1 VNTRPLGG
9 AALLMAGWVLSR
21 LLGLLREAVIAGQFG
36 AGPDIAAYQAAFRLP
51 DLIFNLLAAGA
62 FGSAFIPVFYKH
74 LSRGEAA
81 EGYRLAG
88 TFLVLFGL
96 AALGLVLAG
105 WVVAPAVVAVL
116 VPGFDAP
123 VRSKVVELT
132 RLMLLQPLFFSLSLV
147 LTAVHQAHRD
157 FRLPAVAPIL
167 YNLAIIGAALTLA
180 PRFGVDGL
188 AVGVVAGS
196 ALHMGV
202 QLPRAFGY
210 GPGLKPNFAF
220 FRPEVAEVLLLLVP
234 RAAGLA
240 VYQLNFWVLTAMA
253 SLISP
258 AAVAALG
265 YAWALL
271 MVPFGVVGLPLGTAY
286 FPELSRLWA
295 AGEVD
300 RLRRTVAEGLGLSLY
315 LGIPASAGL
324 IVLAEPLVRV
334 LLQRGSFDE
343 GAVAATTWAL
353 WFFALGLWAQVAAE
367 ILVRTFYA
375 TGDALTPVAVGVG
388 GLGLTFGAGL
398 ILFRLLG
405 HGGLAAGLSLSEIG
419 QFAALYLLLGRR
431 LGGLPTGL
439 GRDIFRSILASELMV
454 IAAAFAL
461 AFTPATLVLRLGAAL
476 GAAVAVYGAV
486 TLLLGSRLARQTLGL
501 LWGLLR
507 GSAPEGGQHPP

>member
-1 VNTRPLGG
+1 MNTAPLGG

-21 LLGLLREAVIAGQFG
+21 LLGLIREAVIAGQFG
-36 AGPDIAAYQAAFRLP
+36 TGPDVAAYQAAFRLP
-51 DLIFNLLAAGA
+51 DLVFNLLAAGA

-74 LSRGEAA
+74 LTRSEAGEA
-81 EGYRLAG
+81 YRLAG

-96 AALGLVLAG
+96 AALVLVLAA
-105 WVVAPAVVAVL
+105 WAAAPAVVALL

-123 VRSKVVELT
+123 ARSKVVELT
-132 RLMLLQPLFFSLSLV
+132 RLMLLQPVFFSLSLV
-147 LTAVHQAHRD
+147 LTTVHQAHRN
-157 FRLPAVAPIL
+157 FLLPAVAPIL
-167 YNLAIIGAALTLA
+167 YNLAIIAAALVLA
-180 PRFGVDGL
+180 PGLGVDGL

-202 QLPRAFGY
+202 QLPRAFAY
-210 GPGLKPNFAF
+210 GPGLKPNFDF
-220 FRPEVAEVLLLLVP
+220 FRPEVGEVLWLLFP
-234 RAAGLA
+234 RAVGLA

-271 MVPFGVVGLPLGTAY
+271 MVPFGVLGLPLGTAY

-295 AGEVD
+295 TGD
-300 RLRRTVAEGLGLSLY
+300 LTGLRRTVAEGLGLSLY

-324 IVLAEPLVRV
+324 VVLAEPLVRV

-375 TGDALTPVAVGVG
+375 AGDTLTPVAVGAG

-398 ILFRLLG
+398 ILFRVLT

-431 LGGLPTGL
+431 LGGLRTGL
-439 GRDIFRSILASELMV
+439 ARDVFRSILASELMV

-461 AFTPATLVLRLGAAL
+461 AFTPAGLVLRLGVAL
-476 GAAVAVYGAV
+476 GVAVAVYGAV
-486 TLLLGSRLARQTLGL
+486 TLLLGSRLARQALGL
-501 LWGLLR
+501 LGTLR
-507 GSAPEGGQHPP
+507 PGGSY

>member
-1 VNTRPLGG
+1 MNTAPLGG

-21 LLGLLREAVIAGQFG
+21 LLGLVREAVIAGQFG
-36 AGPDIAAYQAAFRLP
+36 TGPDVAAYQAAFRLP
-51 DLIFNLLAAGA
+51 DLVFNLLAAGA
-62 FGSAFIPVFYKH
+62 FGSAFIPVFHKH
-74 LSRGEAA
+74 LTRNEAA

-96 AALGLVLAG
+96 AALVLVLVA
-105 WVVAPAVVAVL
+105 WVAAPALVALL

-123 VRSKVVELT
+123 ARSKVVELT

-147 LTAVHQAHRD
+147 LTTVHQAHRN
-157 FRLPAVAPIL
+157 FLLPAVAPIL
-167 YNLAIIGAALTLA
+167 YNLAIIAAALALA
-180 PRFGVDGL
+180 PGLGVDGL

-202 QLPRAFGY
+202 QLPRAFAY
-210 GPGLKPNFAF
+210 GPGLKPNFEF
-220 FRPEVAEVLLLLVP
+220 FRPEVVEVLRLLVP

-271 MVPFGVVGLPLGTAY
+271 MVPFGVLGLPLGTAY

-295 AGEVD
+295 TGD
-300 RLRRTVAEGLGLSLY
+300 LGSLRRTVTEGLGLSLY

-324 IVLAEPLVRV
+324 IILAEPLVRL

-375 TGDALTPVAVGVG
+375 TGDTLTPVAVGAG

-398 ILFRLLG
+398 ALFGVLA
-405 HGGLAAGLSLSEIG
+405 HGGLAAGFSLSEIG
-419 QFAALYLLLGRR
+419 QVVTLYLLLGRR
-431 LGGLPTGL
+431 LGDLQTGL
-439 GRDIFRSILASELMV
+439 ARDIFRSILASELMV

-461 AFTPATLVLRLGAAL
+461 AFTPAGLVLRLGAAL
-476 GAAVAVYGAV
+476 GVAVAVYGTV
-486 TLLLGSRLARQTLGL
+486 TLLLGSRLARQVLGL
-501 LWGLLR
+501 LRALWPGR
-507 GSAPEGGQHPP
+507 AY